1 MDKEN
6 KDKNLWLNR
15 LTNKY
20 RLVILNDESFE
31 EVSSVRLSRFNVYIL
46 LSTLLVILVFLV
58 ASAIIFT
65 PLREYIPGY
74 ASTDMKGDLI
84 DMRLKTD
91 SLEAS
96 ANAHDLYIKNM
107 RDIING
113 GITINKIDTPTI
125 DINSGNNL
133 YDSINL
139 KSISEDELSFRGEM
153 EDESSYSLGVDLS
166 LKENPSSDNIKNFY
180 FFPPIK
186 GYITDEFDPRK
197 DHYGIDI
204 VAPENEP
211 IKTVMDGVVLFSQWT
226 SETGYVIAI
235 QHRNNLITLYK
246 HNSVLLKK
254 EGNFV
259 KAGDVIAI
267 IGNSGEQTTG
277 PHLHFEIWYN
287 GIPLNPKDY
296 IIFN

>member
-107 RDIING
+107 QDIING

-125 DINSGNNL
+125 DINSANNL